1 MPSTSQRPTSILQN
15 QSSKKRKK
23 SHNWSTNTPDYD
35 MNIHCEPKLPSNKAR
50 MAETPEDFFKL
61 FFDDNILENI
71 VDQTEIYGQHKNT
84 TLNFSKK
91 ELYVLLGAILLS
103 GYAKYPN
110 KRMFWNSGEDTPKI
124 LLNSMRLNRFEQL
137 IRHMH
142 FNDNLR
148 NDSTDKLY
156 KLRPLIDDLN
166 KNFREHGGLDEYLS
180 IDESMIP
187 YYGKHHAKQYIKG
200 KPIRFGYK
208 NWALCSNTGYM
219 VSFDIYT
226 GKSTNEKQFGLGGDV
241 VISLVNSAG
250 IPSNK
255 GFKLYFDNYFTS
267 ITLLTHLAGNNIC
280 ATGTIRANR
289 MEGCPFPDK
298 GFWNKSERGT
308 YKFLSN
314 GKLSLTQ
321 WKDNKVVTMATNFE
335 DTSVTSAKR
344 WCRET
349 KSKKNISQPKVIHN
363 YNQRM
368 GGVDKMDGLV
378 AAYRSRIRQRKWYWP
393 IFQYLLD
400 VSIVNA
406 WLLMKKL
413 KPHDP
418 NCVNLL
424 TFRRYIANSFLQ
436 THGEKPSKYKAS
448 VPIQNVR
455 FDGMN
460 HLIQYHENDKKCKI
474 CGKNTKFICVKC
486 NVGLHPKHCFITY
499 HRKQ

>member
-1 MPSTSQRPTSILQN
+1 MARLKAVMPKESGAWLNALSVASLGTLLDDASFRISIGLRLSLHELLQYLEDN
-15 QSSKKRKK
+15 YEQE
-23 SHNWSTNTPDYD
+23 TNV
-35 MNIHCEPKLPSNKAR
+35 SNSATIYIQPPENTR
-50 MAETPEDFFKL
+50 AETDEDSDLSDQEK
-61 FFDDNILENI
+61 EN
-71 VDQTEIYGQHKNT
+71 
-84 TLNFSKK
+84 
-91 ELYVLLGAILLS
+91 
-103 GYAKYPN
+103 
-110 KRMFWNSGEDTPKI
+110 
-124 LLNSMRLNRFEQL
+124 
-137 IRHMH
+137 
-142 FNDNLR
+142 
-148 NDSTDKLY
+148 
-156 KLRPLIDDLN
+156 
-166 KNFREHGGLDEYLS
+166 
-180 IDESMIP
+180 DESMIP

-226 GKSTNEKQFGLGGDV
+226 GKSTNEKQFGSEGD

-378 AAYRSRIRQRKWYWP
+378 AAYRSRIRQRKC
-393 IFQYLLD
+393 IGQF
-400 VSIVNA
+400 
-406 WLLMKKL
+406 
-413 KPHDP
+413 
-418 NCVNLL
+418 
-424 TFRRYIANSFLQ
+424 F
-436 THGEKPSKYKAS
+436 
-448 VPIQNVR
+448 
-455 FDGMN
+455 
-460 HLIQYHENDKKCKI
+460 
-474 CGKNTKFICVKC
+474 NTC
-486 NVGLHPKHCFITY
+486 
-499 HRKQ
+499 